1 MAPLPLFINRD
12 VDYDWL
18 IALEFG
24 RVLDGQ
30 PDGHR
35 VAVAEDAAWILDG
48 PGGEIVGFAVQRLND
63 FDADAD
69 AVEALWN
76 GPRFAAPTLGLAD
89 ANAGAI
95 VIASQARFA
104 RGSTMNRE
112 FFDAAIGSE
121 GVEAARAWM
130 ACLET
135 GDAMAHYGLGYTLV
149 ELGSYREAYAHLRFY
164 TELAPFNGWAWC
176 WLGQAAAGLGS
187 PEEARAA
194 YARAL
199 ELEDDGG
206 FETNASEML
215 DDLML

>member
-18 IALEFG
+18 IALAFG

-30 PDGHR
+30 PDDHR
-35 VAVAEDAAWILDG
+35 ADAGEDAAWILDR
-48 PGGEIVGFAVQRLND
+48 PGGEVIGFAVQQLSE
-63 FDADAD
+63 FDADA
-69 AVEALWN
+69 ANALWT
-76 GPRFAAPTLGLAD
+76 GPRFAAPTLGLAE
-89 ANAGAI
+89 ASAGEI

-104 RGSTMNRE
+104 RFSTLNRR
-112 FFDAAIGSE
+112 FFDAAIGSD
-121 GVEAARAWM
+121 GDEALCAWM

-149 ELGSYREAYAHLRFY
+149 ELGRYREAYAHLRFY

-187 PEEARAA
+187 PDEARAA

-199 ELEDDGG
+199 ELEEAGG
-206 FETNASEML
+206 FETDAVEL
-215 DDLML
+215 LEDLTR

>member
-1 MAPLPLFINRD
+1 VAPLPLFINRD

-18 IALEFG
+18 IALAFG

-30 PDGHR
+30 PDDHR
-35 VAVAEDAAWILDG
+35 VAVGEDAAWILDG

-63 FDADAD
+63 FDADAVD
-69 AVEALWN
+69 ALWS

-89 ANAGAI
+89 ATAGEII
-95 VIASQARFA
+95 VASQARFA
-104 RGSTMNRE
+104 RSSTLNRR
-112 FFDAAIGSE
+112 FFDAATGSD
-121 GVEAARAWM
+121 GVDAVRTWM

-149 ELGSYREAYAHLRFY
+149 ELGRYREAYAHLRFY

-194 YARAL
+194 YARAI
-199 ELEDDGG
+199 ELEDAGG
-206 FETNASEML
+206 FETDASEML
-215 DDLML
+215 EDLIP